1 MKLSWINT
9 NKKTELIEMFVFQ
22 VSKKKRQKM
31 YKEVVDIDLPAAP
44 YCVCMWKKINLVRIS
59 GEFEYMILKLYA
71 AFFLTFIGKIFN
83 IVRGTRYHLKCF
95 DNSPTYTAIHRM
107 NGFSL
112 FSYLALRLCPKNC
125 LAGSSCCSRLNTV
138 QNAEI

>member
-44 YCVCMWKKINLVRIS
+44 
-59 GEFEYMILKLYA
+59 
-71 AFFLTFIGKIFN
+71 
-83 IVRGTRYHLKCF
+83 
-95 DNSPTYTAIHRM
+95 
-107 NGFSL
+107 
-112 FSYLALRLCPKNC
+112 
-125 LAGSSCCSRLNTV
+125 
-138 QNAEI
+138 